1 LLSLLL
7 VRDLDVPSDTDTT
20 FVMQYG
26 QFVDRKCI
34 RLELTSISHA
44 TNNCDLS
51 FANCF
56 VLFVFSDDMLETME
70 SKSGIISKTMI
81 VQ

>member
-34 RLELTSISHA
+34 
-44 TNNCDLS
+44 
-51 FANCF
+51 
-56 VLFVFSDDMLETME
+56 
-70 SKSGIISKTMI
+70 
-81 VQ
+81 